1 MSAIRVI
8 CLALA
13 GALTVTA
20 QAPSGNS
27 KAVDDKIAA
36 AKALLA
42 ELNAEKEEIVGKRG
56 VQIRSE
62 NGHVV
67 IEAGADGA
75 TLGFKVGENTL
86 LLDKIPEQMRGYSDA
101 TTAVLETG
109 FTMGAQQ
116 ASVAETCSK
125 FLEKLDQNVDKSI
138 TKLEEDVGKIDKA
151 TDAKLVV
158 QKENVEAELKAFE
171 LERDEALEALTE
183 RLEAAVKEATDA
195 AADAKAKA
203 EGFKACDYTKQ
214 YFDKQADAC
223 KDVKACSDGEEYSEK
238 PMFADWTCAAKKTDC
253 LPMAELCRA
262 HKGKTG
268 RFPVCET
275 GSYVF
280 CEMDTDDGKWTLVAN
295 IHPADGNSVGY
306 RNEDFWVNAGEYGA
320 INTCLDADY
329 KSPFAFSFKGKEIL
343 GTSREYGSN
352 KIKGWRAWGYEGKT
366 WNSMF
371 QPGIRMDQNWYQD
384 MGDHGQNSG
393 RGVYTAPCKTTNPK
407 RTQNKDTDAWDD
419 IMRQGACLRSDVHP
433 SRSGWGDV
441 IRLTTT
447 DHGRRDDKMSGFASC
462 INCGY
467 PWQGGRGDSGDTYR
481 PFMGIDRAMCNNANC
496 NYHMIS
502 RSMGVDGSMNENQD
516 CIGNYCNN
524 GHYGHGVY
532 NEGRK
537 RATPSNNDR
546 RGFRKGWTSQFYIR

>member
-36 AKALLA
+36 AEALLA

-62 NGHVV
+62 KGHVV
-67 IEAGADGA
+67 IEAGEKGA
-75 TLGFKVGENTL
+75 TLGFKVGKDTL

-138 TKLEEDVGKIDKA
+138 TKLEEDLGKIDKA

-158 QKENVEAELKAFE
+158 LTSNVDGK
-171 LERDEALEALTE
+171 LEDFGTEQEKVLNTLTEKLEASVKAATE
-183 RLEAAVKEATDA
+183 A

-223 KDVKACSDGEEYSEK
+223 KNVKACSDGEEYSEK

-280 CEMDTDDGKWTLVAN
+280 CEMDTDGGKWSLVAN

-306 RNEDFWVNAGEYGA
+306 RNEDFWVNAGEYGG
-320 INTCLDADY
+320 ISTCLDADY
-329 KSPFAFSFKGKEIL
+329 KSEFAHNFKGKEIL
-343 GTSREYGSN
+343 GTSRDYGSN

-371 QPGIRMDQNWYQD
+371 QPGIRRDQNWYRD
-384 MGDHGQNSG
+384 FG
-393 RGVYTAPCKTTNPK
+393 RTWTASCKTTNPK
-407 RTQNKDTDAWDD
+407 RGSNKDTDAWDD

-447 DHGRRDDKMSGFASC
+447 DHSRHDNKMSGFASC
-462 INCGY
+462 IDCGY
-467 PWQGGRGDSGDTYR
+467 PWQGAHGNAGDTYR
-481 PFMGIDRAMCNNANC
+481 PFMGIDRAMCNQREC
-496 NYHMIS
+496 HYHVIS
-502 RSMGVDGSMNENQD
+502 RSMGLDGSMNENQD
-516 CIGNYCNN
+516 CLGNYCNN
-524 GHYGHGVY
+524 GHYGHGIR
-532 NEGRK
+532 NEGGR
-537 RATPSNNDR
+537 RTETSGSDR